1 MARHIFS
8 VIALWDEEAKVFYSE
23 SDIDG
28 LTIETATIE
37 EFEAVL
43 LELGPD
49 MILANHILK
58 PENANLS
65 LADLIPTIVLQKPQ
79 TLARA

>member
-1 MARHIFS
+1 MIRRTFNVA
-8 VIALWDEEAKVFYSE
+8 ALWDEKVAIFYCE

-28 LTIETATIE
+28 LHIEAATIE
-37 EFEAVL
+37 EFEAVM
-43 LELGPD
+43 LELGPE

-79 TLARA
+79 AVART